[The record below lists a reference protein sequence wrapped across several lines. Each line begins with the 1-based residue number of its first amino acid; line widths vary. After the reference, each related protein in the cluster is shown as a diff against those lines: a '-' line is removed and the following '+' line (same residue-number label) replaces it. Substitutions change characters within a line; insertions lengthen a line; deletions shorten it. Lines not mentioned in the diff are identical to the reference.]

1 MSKIE
6 LDLKED
12 FGIVEDGAHYE
23 LPVYEVVDGKG
34 LERIPSIGHT
44 IKFVRGS
51 KKGDEDVEKK
61 EGTLHEHLISMMI
74 HDLKLKNDLVPSHE
88 TSQVIL
94 KLEEALNWQR
104 ARSIDRVKRQVQ
116 ETYKK

>member
-1 MSKIE
+1 MKID

-12 FGIVEDGAHYE
+12 FEIIENGHSYSVPEYM
-23 LPVYEVVDGKG
+23 VDKKG
-34 LERIPSIGHT
+34 LLETGNMID

-51 KKGDEDVEKK
+51 KLGSDNVEPL

-74 HDLKLKNDLVPSHE
+74 HDLKFKNELVPSHE
-88 TSQVIL
+88 TTQVIL